1 MQSPR
6 ETADILFASSNLNP
20 LNILSTADSLRHH
33 CKLGLLRLRR
43 SSASIPGTNV
53 HRRPKS
59 KDGVG
64 GSFLLAAASA
74 TSTAWATCVCR
85 ACSSIWLDERR
96 MKAKRPEDRRA
107 SSPPCPPHAGA
118 KHASSAARTSARIL
132 LCLVSS
138 CVAFARKNAIFRE
151 TVTVRGLICFLLITT
166 PKIEFS

>member
-64 GSFLLAAASA
+64 GSSTGARSPRAAP
-74 TSTAWATCVCR
+74 TSKL
-85 ACSSIWLDERR
+85 S
-96 MKAKRPEDRRA
+96 KRPQMPSD
-107 SSPPCPPHAGA
+107 
-118 KHASSAARTSARIL
+118 
-132 LCLVSS
+132 
-138 CVAFARKNAIFRE
+138 FAIH
-151 TVTVRGLICFLLITT
+151 
-166 PKIEFS
+166 

>member
-1 MQSPR
+1 MSQRRVPLRPPSPR
-6 ETADILFASSNLNP
+6 PHFF
-20 LNILSTADSLRHH
+20 
-33 CKLGLLRLRR
+33 RR
-43 SSASIPGTNV
+43 
-53 HRRPKS
+53 
-59 KDGVG
+59 G
-64 GSFLLAAASA
+64 GCSCCAEATFLLAAASA

-151 TVTVRGLICFLLITT
+151 YRSRPYMFFTHYNTKNRVFVDMISTRRTCLCVFFFRKVSN
-166 PKIEFS
+166 PKTIAPLQRIWWGGH